1 MFTTFIHNLF
11 PILFLIIMISKI
23 MFIGFRRAVNLS
35 PKLILLIV
43 IVVFSCGT
51 LVAQIKTG
59 AERTN
64 DYLPLLEGKR
74 VGLVAN
80 HTSLIGNTHLVD
92 SLLALEVNL
101 VKIFGP
107 EHGFRGNMADGAVI
121 ENGIDQKSGLPVIS
135 LYGSNKKP
143 SPEDM
148 EGLDLVIF
156 DIQDVGLRFYTFIS
170 TMQYV
175 MEACVENNVDFL
187 VLDRPNPNGFY
198 IDGPVLDPKYKSFV
212 GMQPIPVVHGMTIAE
227 YARMINDEGWLENGV
242 KCNLAYITCLN
253 WDHRKYYELPV
264 RPSPNLP
271 NMTSIYLYPSLCFFE
286 GTIMSIGR
294 GTDLPFQVYGHPGY
308 KESGFSFTPKSIP
321 GASVNP
327 PLKGEKCF
335 GVDLSTLPYNFFRD
349 NSGIIL
355 HWLIDAYDQ
364 LKEKDDFFNAYFV
377 KLAGTEKLQ
386 EQLENGVSANVIRA
400 GWKKDLQNFQET
412 RKKYLLY
419 KDFQ

>member
-1 MFTTFIHNLF
+1 
-11 PILFLIIMISKI
+11 MISKI
-23 MFIGFRRAVNLS
+23 RFIGFNKALEVS
-35 PKLILLIV
+35 SKLTLFILIV
-43 IVVFSCGT
+43 IVSCGT
-51 LVAQIKTG
+51 LFAQVKTG
-59 AERTN
+59 AERTD

-92 SLLALEVNL
+92 SLLALKVNL

-121 ENGIDQKSGLPVIS
+121 ENGIDQRTGLPVIS
-135 LYGSNKKP
+135 LYGSTKKP

-148 EGLDLVIF
+148 KDLDLVIF

-175 MEACVENNVDFL
+175 MEACAENNVDFL

-198 IDGPVLDPKYKSFV
+198 IDGPVLDQKYKSFV
-212 GMQPIPVVHGMTIAE
+212 GMQAIPVVHGMTIAE
-227 YARMINDEGWLENGV
+227 YAQMINDEGWLENGV
-242 KCNLAYITCLN
+242 KCNLDYITCLN

-264 RPSPNLP
+264 KPSPNLP
-271 NMTSIYLYPSLCFFE
+271 NMTSVYLYPSLCFFE

-294 GTDLPFQVYGHPGY
+294 GTDKPFQVYGHPGY
-308 KESGFSFTPKSIP
+308 KEPGFSFTPVSIP
-321 GASVNP
+321 GVSVNP

-335 GVDLSTLPYNFFRD
+335 GVDLSSLPYSFFRD

-364 LKEKDDFFNAYFV
+364 LKEKGDFFNAYFV
-377 KLAGTEKLQ
+377 KLAGSEKLQ
-386 EQLENGVSANVIRA
+386 EQIEKGISANAIRA
-400 GWKKDLQNFQET
+400 SWKNDLQNFQEI

-419 KDFQ
+419 KDF